1 MIIVDQVSKKFGPIT
16 ALDNISLTVA
26 RGQVLGL
33 LGQNGAGKSTLLNI
47 LSGYLPVTS
56 GRVFINSANMMINPM
71 KGKSSIGYLPET
83 PPLYPEMTV
92 KEYLRFCCNLKDV
105 HKSDQAEHID
115 EIFELTGLKDMRN
128 RLIANLSKGYRQRTG
143 LAQAL
148 CGSPELLLLDEP
160 TSGFDPSQVV
170 EFRKTISSLS
180 KRHTIVFSSHI
191 LSEVQSICQRVII
204 LHQGRLVLD
213 HSMEDSSSKDRR
225 FYLKVAM
232 EKEKLLPAIRSLPSV
247 TRIKALTDQAEYCE
261 MNVFSKPEGTF
272 ERELFSLLSGLQAP
286 ILELSLLKDS
296 LEDVFMRI
304 TAANNSG
311 GN

>member
-16 ALDNISLTVA
+16 ALDNISLTVT

-56 GRVFINSANMMINPM
+56 GRVFINSADMMINPM

-92 KEYLRFCCNLKDV
+92 KEYLRFCCNLKGV

-213 HSMEDSSSKDRR
+213 HSMEDGSSKDRR
-225 FYLKVAM
+225 FHLKVAM

-247 TRIKALTDQAEYCE
+247 TRIKALTDQTEYCE
-261 MNVFSKPEGTF
+261 MNVFTKPEGAF